1 MKYSWQTIQE
11 TMRVEPPVLGGFR
24 EAIQEFQFG
33 GHTIPKG
40 WKASTQAKLQNI
52 QIVNSCSKD

>member
-11 TMRVEPPVLGGFR
+11 TMRVEPAVLGGFR

-40 WKASTQAKLQNI
+40 WKASTQSQAPKYPNR
-52 QIVNSCSKD
+52 K